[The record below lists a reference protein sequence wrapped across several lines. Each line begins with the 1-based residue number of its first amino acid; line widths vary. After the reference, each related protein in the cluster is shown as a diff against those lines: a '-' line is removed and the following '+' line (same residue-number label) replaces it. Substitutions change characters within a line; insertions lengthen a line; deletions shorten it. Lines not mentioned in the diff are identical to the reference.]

1 MSYGEEAKKEAET
14 VAPRTFTVNL
24 SDADVKRLYKKA
36 AEASLTPEEL
46 FENFVGDLVDG
57 TYSNGSD
64 ERMCAEEWYNRCWFS
79 FNYFGSFLAYL
90 VRECEYEDFINS
102 FETAEESAE
111 ELLEMNIDD
120 FVNKESYD
128 EEHDFF
134 SLRLEDANK
143 EIKEIFDGY
152 CEYNKEHKEYDEELK
167 PVLKYRDGLAAALSR
182 ENERND
188 E

>member
-57 TYSNGSD
+57 TYSNGSN

-79 FNYFGSFLAYL
+79 FDYFGSFLAYL

-120 FVNKESYD
+120 FVNKES
-128 EEHDFF
+128 
-134 SLRLEDANK
+134 
-143 EIKEIFDGY
+143 
-152 CEYNKEHKEYDEELK
+152 
-167 PVLKYRDGLAAALSR
+167 
-182 ENERND
+182 
-188 E
+188 

>member
-1 MSYGEEAKKEAET
+1 MSYGEEAKKEDET

-79 FNYFGSFLAYL
+79 FDYFNSFLAYL
-90 VRECEYEDFINS
+90 VRECKYEDFIL
-102 FETAEESAE
+102 F
-111 ELLEMNIDD
+111 
-120 FVNKESYD
+120 SYQTVD
-128 EEHDFF
+128 KVYSLIPSCLSHD
-134 SLRLEDANK
+134 
-143 EIKEIFDGY
+143 G
-152 CEYNKEHKEYDEELK
+152 
-167 PVLKYRDGLAAALSR
+167 GGAAA
-182 ENERND
+182 
-188 E
+188 